1 MGKNQVTLEQTT
13 VRINDRVILDG
24 LAFASSA
31 DRIGV
36 LGRNGSGKST
46 LARLVAG
53 LIDPDE
59 GQVLINGTNPAADR
73 KAALEQVG
81 ILFQN
86 PDHQII
92 FPTVLEELAF
102 GLTQMGKT
110 KQAAEIEAR
119 ATLERFGKSHWVESP
134 VSILSQGQKHL
145 LCLMAVTAM
154 QPRLLILDEP
164 FAGLDIPTRLQLTR
178 HLSRY
183 QGALLHI
190 THDPRDLEGYD
201 EVIWLDRGSIQ
212 KTGAPEDVIPEYQ
225 SQMTALG
232 GGDDLSDLPG

>member
-1 MGKNQVTLEQTT
+1 MDNIHVSLENAT
-13 VRINDRVILDG
+13 VEINNRVILDR
-24 LAFASSA
+24 LTFDSSA
-31 DRIGV
+31 GRIGV

-46 LARLVAG
+46 LARMVAG
-53 LIDPDE
+53 LIEPDN
-59 GQVLINGTNPAADR
+59 GKVRINGTNPATDR
-73 KAALEQVG
+73 NSALKEVG

-102 GLTQMGKT
+102 GLGQQGKA
-110 KQAAEIEAR
+110 KSEAENEAR

-145 LCLMAVTAM
+145 LCLMAVAAM
-154 QPRLLILDEP
+154 QPNLLILDEP

-178 HLSRY
+178 HLSQY

-190 THDPRDLEGYD
+190 THNPRDLEGYD
-201 EVIWLDRGSIQ
+201 EVIWLGNGSIRVAG
-212 KTGAPEDVIPEYQ
+212 TPAEVIPAYEAH
-225 SQMTALG
+225 MIELG
-232 GGDDLSDLPG
+232 GGDDLSDLPS

>member
-1 MGKNQVTLEQTT
+1 
-13 VRINDRVILDG
+13 
-24 LAFASSA
+24 
-31 DRIGV
+31 
-36 LGRNGSGKST
+36 
-46 LARLVAG
+46 
-53 LIDPDE
+53 
-59 GQVLINGTNPAADR
+59 
-73 KAALEQVG
+73 
-81 ILFQN
+81 
-86 PDHQII
+86 
-92 FPTVLEELAF
+92 
-102 GLTQMGKT
+102 
-110 KQAAEIEAR
+110 
-119 ATLERFGKSHWVESP
+119 
-134 VSILSQGQKHL
+134 
-145 LCLMAVTAM
+145 MAVTAM

-178 HLSRY
+178 HLSQY